1 MIGRGDMMGKRK
13 SWAAVATAMVLASV
27 GVTQAS
33 RAAPAP
39 APVPSVAPA
48 TPQDMGPWTD
58 AYFTENLR
66 KTRVPGAV
74 VIIVDHG
81 KVVFA
86 KGYGVTA
93 AGGGKPVDVD
103 TTLFRI
109 GSISKV
115 FTALSASQ
123 MIEEGAI
130 DPTVDI
136 NRYLKRVQ
144 VPNRFDRPVTAG
156 DLLVHQGGFGAE
168 LRGVDAATDA
178 AADISPK
185 EMQRLLVPRVR
196 PPGLYPA
203 YDNNGWGLLGLSLA
217 DASGQSYRDLTA
229 RRWFGPLGMTHSVVG
244 VPADRVMDAAH
255 DHHVSPDGAV
265 KEIDWSL
272 LKPMEQGA
280 GDISSTGSDMAR
292 FMIALLQKGELEGKT
307 VISPSVYAAVTDF
320 DAHRLHPALPGYGR
334 ALYEDRPAGRFA
346 IRHDGG
352 MSGSAASM
360 ELYPEAQIGVFFA
373 INARPENPFDGETL
387 GGLIRGIRMF
397 LAGGKSE
404 VSLDDFLKFLKF
416 HEAFA
421 ARYIPAPATPPPA
434 PVAPGSLWTTD
445 QLRALQGTYVG
456 TSSDYASFIGKLQV
470 NLIEGRP
477 VILSPDGKL
486 KIGGDPYTQVAPGLF
501 SNDKTGVRLAFVHDK
516 GETFLGESW
525 LWRQH
530 LRPAWK
536 SPLFLVV
543 PLVLFPIL
551 LLSGLVY
558 LKRTSARRR
567 LGLGAAGLGV
577 AYLAGWVLEA
587 EFATGLFV
595 AGWTPVAVLWRLA
608 FSLVVAGLALWP
620 ILMARSWYRSPPT
633 LSVKGVIVGIHL
645 VLISA
650 LCWYLV
656 WLAGVWGLVNPF
668 R

>member
-1 MIGRGDMMGKRK
+1 MSRRHLRWG
-13 SWAAVATAMVLASV
+13 AALLAPVALCLS
-27 GVTQAS
+27 VTQAS
-33 RAAPAP
+33 LPTPKATLAAAQPA
-39 APVPSVAPA
+39 
-48 TPQDMGPWTD
+48 DMAQWTD
-58 AYFTENLR
+58 AYFTEALR

-81 KVVFA
+81 KIVFA

-93 AGGGKPVDVD
+93 ATDGKQVNID

-123 MIEEGAI
+123 MIDEGAI
-130 DPTVDI
+130 DPRADV
-136 NRYLKRVQ
+136 NRYLKRIQ
-144 VPNRFDRPVTAG
+144 VPSTFGQPVTVG
-156 DLLVHQGGFGAE
+156 QLLLHEGGFGTD
-168 LRGVDAATDA
+168 LRGVDAPTDA
-178 AADISPK
+178 KAQVSPR

-203 YDNNGWGLLGLSLA
+203 YDNNGWGVLGLTLA

-229 RRWFGPLGMTHSVVG
+229 RRLFSPLGMTHSVVG
-244 VPADRVMDAAH
+244 VPDDRRSDAAH
-255 DHHVSPDGAV
+255 DHHVRPDGTV
-265 KEIDWSL
+265 NEIDWSL
-272 LKPMEQGA
+272 LKPIEQGA
-280 GDISSTGSDMAR
+280 GDISSTGSDMGR
-292 FMIALLQKGELEGKT
+292 FMIAMLQKGRLDGKT

-360 ELYPEAQIGVFFA
+360 ELYPDAQVGVFFA

-387 GGLIRGIRMF
+387 SGLVKGVWVF
-397 LAGGKSE
+397 LRGGKSA
-404 VSLDDFLKFLKF
+404 VSLEDFLKFLKF

-421 ARYIPAPATPPPA
+421 ARYIPAPTSA
-434 PVAPGSLWTTD
+434 PTAQSGPLWTAD

-470 NLIEGRP
+470 GLIEGRP
-477 VILSPDGKL
+477 VMLSPDGKL
-486 KIGGDPYTQVAPGLF
+486 KIGGEPYTQVAPGLF

-516 GETFLGESW
+516 GETFLGEGW

-536 SPLFLVV
+536 SPLFLVA

-551 LLSGLVY
+551 LLSGLAY
-558 LKRTSARRR
+558 LKRSSARRR
-567 LGLGAAGLGV
+567 LGLAATGLGI
-577 AYLAGWVLEA
+577 AYLGGWVLEA
-587 EFATGLFV
+587 QYAIGLFV
-595 AGWTPVAVLWRLA
+595 AGWTPVIVLWRLI
-608 FSLVVAGLALWP
+608 FTLVVGGLALWP
-620 ILMARSWYRSPPT
+620 AWMAMNWRHSPPSLT
-633 LSVKGVIVGIHL
+633 VKGVAVAIHL
-645 VLISA
+645 LLIA
-650 LCWYLV
+650 AVCWSLV
-656 WLAGVWGLVNPF
+656 ALAGVWGLVNPF